1 MHKISSIIAGKFV
14 KLTAFLLLAIFAAVS
29 ASAQST
35 GGVKGKVKNMN
46 GDGIGGA
53 TVTARQDGK
62 DVRSTTADRKGSFRL
77 EGLPEGIYNIVF
89 EAQGY
94 SSGAKFGVEIQAGKI
109 RDLGERLILTVDRGT
124 LVLVQGSVFYK
135 DGTSVA
141 GAKVQIDEI
150 RSDGTK
156 RSLGSAATSLSGEF
170 TFRRKEGPARLR
182 ITASHKGASTSRE
195 VEVDSAAIYRVAL
208 TLDINRDSN

>member
-1 MHKISSIIAGKFV
+1 MHRISSIIAVSIAKFA
-14 KLTAFLLLAIFAAVS
+14 AFLFLVVLAVAS
-29 ASAQST
+29 AGAQST

-46 GDGIGGA
+46 GDGIAGA
-53 TVTARQDGK
+53 EVTARQDGK

-77 EGLPEGIYNIVF
+77 DGLPEGTYNIIF
-89 EAQGY
+89 EAPGY
-94 SSGAKFGVEIQAGKI
+94 SSGAKFGVEIQSGKI

-150 RSDGTK
+150 RSDGSK
-156 RSLGSAATSLSGEF
+156 RSLGSASTSLSGEF

-182 ITASHKGASTSRE
+182 ITASYKGTSAVKE

-208 TLDINRDSN
+208 TLDSTREN

>member
-1 MHKISSIIAGKFV
+1 MHSISSIITGKFA
-14 KLTAFLLLAIFAAVS
+14 KFTAGFLLVLFVGAF

-35 GGVKGKVKNMN
+35 GGVKGKVKNLN
-46 GDGIGGA
+46 GDGIAGA
-53 TVTARQDGK
+53 EITARQDGK

-77 EGLPEGIYNIVF
+77 EGLPEGTYNIIF
-89 EAQGY
+89 EAPGY
-94 SSGAKFGVEIQAGKI
+94 SSGAKFGVEIQSGKV

-150 RSDGTK
+150 RSDGSK
-156 RSLGSAATSLSGEF
+156 RSLGSASTSLSGEF
-170 TFRRKEGPARLR
+170 TFRRKEGPAHLR
-182 ITASHKGASTSRE
+182 ITASHKGTSTVKE

-208 TLDINRDSN
+208 TLDATREN

>member
-1 MHKISSIIAGKFV
+1 MHRISSIIAVSIAKFA
-14 KLTAFLLLAIFAAVS
+14 AFLFLVVLAVAS
-29 ASAQST
+29 AGAQST

-46 GDGIGGA
+46 GDGIAGA
-53 TVTARQDGK
+53 EVTARQDGK

-77 EGLPEGIYNIVF
+77 DGLPEGTYNIIF
-89 EAQGY
+89 EAPGY
-94 SSGAKFGVEIQAGKI
+94 SSGAKFGVEIQSGKI

-150 RSDGTK
+150 RSDGSK
-156 RSLGSAATSLSGEF
+156 RSLGSASTSLSGEF

-182 ITASHKGASTSRE
+182 ITASYKGTSAVKE

-208 TLDINRDSN
+208 TLDFTREN

>member
-1 MHKISSIIAGKFV
+1 MHRINSIVAGNITKFAV
-14 KLTAFLLLAIFAAVS
+14 LLLAAILS
-29 ASAQST
+29 ASSANAQST

-77 EGLPEGIYNIVF
+77 DGLPEGTYNIVF

-94 SSGAKFGVEIQAGKI
+94 SSGAKFGVEIQSGKI

-141 GAKVQIDEI
+141 GAKVQVEEI
-150 RSDGTK
+150 RPDGSK
-156 RSLGSAATSLSGEF
+156 RSLGSASTSLSGEF

-182 ITASHKGASTSRE
+182 VTASHKGVSATKE

>member
-1 MHKISSIIAGKFV
+1 MHRISSIIAVSIAKFA
-14 KLTAFLLLAIFAAVS
+14 AFLFLVVLAVAS
-29 ASAQST
+29 AGAQST

-46 GDGIGGA
+46 GDGIAGA
-53 TVTARQDGK
+53 EVTARQDGK

-77 EGLPEGIYNIVF
+77 DGLPEGTYNIIF
-89 EAQGY
+89 EAPGY
-94 SSGAKFGVEIQAGKI
+94 TSGAKFGVEIQSGKI

-150 RSDGTK
+150 RSDGSK
-156 RSLGSAATSLSGEF
+156 RSLGSASTSLSGEF

-182 ITASHKGASTSRE
+182 ITASYKGTSAVKE

-208 TLDINRDSN
+208 TLDFTREN

>member
-1 MHKISSIIAGKFV
+1 MLWSLVGV
-14 KLTAFLLLAIFAAVS
+14 N
-29 ASAQST
+29 AQST

-46 GDGIGGA
+46 GDGIAGA
-53 TVTARQDGK
+53 EITARQDGK

-77 EGLPEGIYNIVF
+77 DGLPEGTYNIIF
-89 EAQGY
+89 EAPGY
-94 SSGAKFGVEIQAGKI
+94 SSGAKFGVEIQSGKV

-141 GAKVQIDEI
+141 GAKVQIEEI
-150 RSDGTK
+150 RSDGSK
-156 RSLGSAATSLSGEF
+156 RSLGTAATSLSGEF

-182 ITASHKGASTSRE
+182 ITASHKGTSTVKE

-208 TLDINRDSN
+208 TLDSTREN